1 MQKVVLMDGT
11 SVLVDV
17 TPALSRDSGLTLAGE
32 PVLASAMQTSV
43 SWVTR
48 HRDSRTT
55 SVVVTGGNTLLAP
68 LVLGA
73 VVLVRK
79 VLTSVLEAPG
89 SKDVALDTLCS
100 LVVVD
105 SLPLP
110 MAAAAGA
117 VGVMAD

>member
-1 MQKVVLMDGT
+1 MDGT

-17 TPALSRDSGLTLAGE
+17 TPALSRDNGLTLAGE
-32 PVLASAMQTSV
+32 PALAIAMQTSV

-48 HRDSRTT
+48 HRDRTT
-55 SVVVTGGNTLLAP
+55 VSVAATGGNTLLAP

-73 VVLVRK
+73 AAVVRK
-79 VLTSVLEAPG
+79 ALTSVLDNLG
-89 SKDVALDTLCS
+89 SKDAALVTGYS
-100 LVVVD
+100 LVVAD

>member
-1 MQKVVLMDGT
+1 MDGT
-11 SVLVDV
+11 SVVVDV

-68 LVLGA
+68 LVLGV

-79 VLTSVLEAPG
+79 ALTSVLEVLG
-89 SKDVALDTLCS
+89 SKDAALDTLYS
-100 LVVVD
+100 LVVAD